1 MKNGA
6 RPCTHKF
13 GRRESRRLMS
23 ALPPEAAEERTSRQV
38 REAPGTDI
46 VWLADASAAH
56 DHGSRNQAQSAER
69 DWAIG

>member
-1 MKNGA
+1 MSKVCLGSYRVIPRRRSA
-6 RPCTHKF
+6 RLLHPDQQTCFDTDLL
-13 GRRESRRLMS
+13 SRI
-23 ALPPEAAEERTSRQV
+23 V
-38 REAPGTDI
+38 PGTDI